1 MSKIQFGPLHGLLV
15 LLVLVSPCIGQRH
28 YRELEFPKLRDIAV
42 PEVEQVTLENG
53 MRLFLLEDHEL
64 PLINLS
70 ARIRGGSIYE
80 PPGKVGLAG
89 ITGTV
94 MRSGGTTSRNGDQ
107 IDEELERIAASVETG
122 IGEDSGFASMSVLKT
137 DVRLGLTILADI
149 LRNPAFPED
158 KIQLAKIQQRSSISR
173 RNDNAGGIAR
183 REFSKLIYGSDS
195 VYARHT
201 EYATVESIVRDDL
214 IGFHKRFFHPNNV
227 MLAIWGD
234 FDTQEMIRRVEG
246 AFKGW
251 VKGRLEAAPAALV
264 DYRFRKTVNLI
275 RKEDINQTNVYM
287 GHIGGIRNDP
297 DYFALSLMNRILGS
311 GFTSRLFKEV
321 RSRQGLAYSVFG
333 VYTADFD
340 HLGVFFVGCQT
351 KSETTVQAIRA
362 MTEEIR
368 KVTQSRVTDEEL
380 EVARQSYLNSFVFN
394 FDSTREIVNRL
405 MTYAYYGYPVDFLQK
420 AKENVE
426 KVSKED
432 ILRVAKKHLHPDR
445 MQILAVGRPQ
455 DFDEQLSVLGPV
467 NEIDVT
473 IPEPGSGP

>member
-80 PPGKVGLAG
+80 PPDKVGLAG

-183 REFSKLIYGSDS
+183 REFSKLIYGSHS

-234 FDTQEMIRRVEG
+234 FDTQEMIGRVED

-251 VKGRLEAAPAALV
+251 AKGRLEAAPAAPV

-340 HLGVFFVGCQT
+340 HPGVFFVGCQT

-432 ILRVAKKHLHPDR
+432 ILRVAKRHLHPDR